1 MVHGRWL
8 MAPMAPMAE
17 RSLSQAW
24 AWEAAKG
31 TRGAAGGGG
40 PIMSLEPRV
49 TNHSLQQSINKLID
63 LSIWIG

>member
-31 TRGAAGGGG
+31 KWGRLVGEG
-40 PIMSLEPRV
+40 
-49 TNHSLQQSINKLID
+49 QS
-63 LSIWIG
+63 